1 MERPIDVFNY
11 YCLDRIKPITEE
23 LYITY
28 SDDGLLRKT
37 YYKIG
42 LIAFVKKIDC
52 FVLYTATD
60 EDLNAFIFIPVE
72 FFYDNYQHF
81 MTDIISKDEF
91 KNSIRMVHTINIFEF
106 ASLLDFTYIYNEF
119 KELLEYNWEALNMNQ
134 LIEA

>member
-28 SDDGLLRKT
+28 SDDGLLRKMR
-37 YYKIG
+37 YKIG
-42 LIAFVKKIDC
+42 LRALVKKIDC

-72 FFYDNYQHF
+72 FFYDNYHHF
-81 MTDIISKDEF
+81 LTDVISKEEF
-91 KNSIRMVHTINIFEF
+91 KNSLRVLHTINIFEF
-106 ASLLDFTYIYNEF
+106 TSLLDFTYIYSEF
-119 KELLEYNWEALNMNQ
+119 KELLEYNWEALSMNQ
-134 LIEA
+134 LIEI